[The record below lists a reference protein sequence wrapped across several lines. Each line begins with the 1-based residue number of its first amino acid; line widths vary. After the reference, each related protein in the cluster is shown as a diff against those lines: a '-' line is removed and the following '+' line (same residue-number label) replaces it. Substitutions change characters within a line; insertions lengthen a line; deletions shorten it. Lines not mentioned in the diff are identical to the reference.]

1 MAKMVITARVTQEE
15 FDRIN
20 QLVSDG
26 IFTNRSAALQT
37 FVSLGLEYCKLG
49 EDAQKIEWVL
59 TEFRARAEYIAQQA
73 VIRSLVKSLIE
84 ELSCLIEIGQQHAIY
99 NALDQAKRTVLTLSP
114 DMYDWFIEE
123 LVTEPIYQMARE
135 ITGG

>member
-26 IFTNRSAALQT
+26 IFTNRSAVLQT
-37 FVSLGLEYCKLG
+37 FVNLGLEYCNLG
-49 EDAQKIEWVL
+49 EDAQQIKWVL
-59 TEFRARAEYIAQQA
+59 TEFRIKAEYTAQQA
-73 VIRSLVKSLIE
+73 AIHSLVKSLIE

-99 NALDQAKRTVLTLSP
+99 NALDQAKCTVLTLSP
-114 DMYDWFIEE
+114 DMYDWFIEK